1 MSVFLSLLIK
11 VLAFLPDSF
20 ILKAISDH
28 RTDIQPFVHIMS
40 YINYFIPFQVLLNIF
55 SGWAAA
61 MILTVVIFR
70 IINKL

>member
-1 MSVFLSLLIK
+1 MSVFLGLLIK

-28 RTDIQPFVHIMS
+28 RNDIAPFVNIMG
-40 YINYFIPFQVLLNIF
+40 YINYFIPFQILLNIF